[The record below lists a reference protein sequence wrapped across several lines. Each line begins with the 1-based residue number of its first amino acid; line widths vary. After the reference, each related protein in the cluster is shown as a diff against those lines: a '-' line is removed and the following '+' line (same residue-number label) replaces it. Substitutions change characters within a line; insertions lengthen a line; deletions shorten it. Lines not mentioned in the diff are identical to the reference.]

1 VRLAYERS
9 LETRQAASLRKLN
22 HNLSDANLVLAQ
34 GGFFA
39 MHIAFAA
46 SECVPFSKTGGLAD
60 VVGALPR
67 ALASLGHQVS
77 VYVPRY
83 RQTKLTDPQTVV
95 RSITIPF
102 DDKYR
107 FCSVVT
113 AGSSGGVRF
122 YFVDYPPYFDREAL
136 YGGPA
141 GDYPDNAERFALFS
155 RAVLE
160 ASKVLGVPHVFHC
173 HDWQSALVPVMLR
186 TLYAEDPAFREVA
199 TVFTIHNMGYQGLFP
214 PDTLPLLTLPW
225 DLFTISKMEFFG
237 QVNFL
242 KGALVLSDFV
252 TTVSKKYSQEIQTT
266 EYGFGLE
273 GVLRNRAATV
283 TGILNGVDYDEW
295 SPETDKFIVAKYSP
309 QDLSGKLQCKKD
321 LLNVFGITNADANSK
336 VPVIGIVSRFAAQKG
351 FDLIAQIMDRL
362 AREEMIMV
370 VLGSGDKLFEDMFR
384 RLNKQFPNKI
394 AAKVAF
400 DNAIAHKIEAGADM
414 FLMPSR
420 YEPCGLNQIYSLKY
434 GTVPIVRATGGL
446 DDTIEP
452 WDARTGKGTGFKFS
466 DYTGEALLATIK
478 QALLAY
484 RDPSS
489 WQTLM
494 RNGMSRDFS
503 WGASA
508 REYGKVYE
516 RARQVRASADA
527 VAAADLKK
535 EPVLG

>member
-1 VRLAYERS
+1 
-9 LETRQAASLRKLN
+9 
-22 HNLSDANLVLAQ
+22 
-34 GGFFA
+34 

-67 ALASLGHQVS
+67 ALAALGHQVS

-83 RQTKLTDPQTVV
+83 RQTKLADPQTVV

-107 FCSVVT
+107 FCSVIT
-113 AGSSGGVRF
+113 AGTSAGVRY
-122 YFVDYPPYFDREAL
+122 YFVDYPLYYDRDAL
-136 YGGPA
+136 YGTPA
-141 GDYPDNAERFALFS
+141 GDYPDNAERFAMFS

-160 ASKVLGVPHVFHC
+160 ASKILGVPHVFHC

-186 TLYAEDPAFREVA
+186 TLYAEDPAFRDVA

-214 PDTLPLLTLPW
+214 PDTLPLLMLPW
-225 DLFTISKMEFFG
+225 DLLTMSKMEFFG

-242 KGALVLSDFV
+242 KGALVLSDYV

-283 TGILNGVDYDEW
+283 AGILNGVDYEEW
-295 SPETDKFIVAKYSP
+295 SPQTDKFIVAKYSP
-309 QDLSGKLQCKKD
+309 QDLSGKLKCKQD
-321 LLNVFGITNADANSK
+321 LLQAFGIANVDAK

-351 FDLIAQIMDRL
+351 FDLISQIMDRL

-370 VLGSGDKLFEDMFR
+370 VLGSGDKPYEEMFQ

-452 WDARTGKGTGFKFS
+452 WDARNGKGTGFKFS
-466 DYTGEALLATIK
+466 DYTGEALLTTIK
-478 QALLAY
+478 QALVDY
-484 RDPSS
+484 QDPSS
-489 WQTLM
+489 WRILM
-494 RNGMSRDFS
+494 RNGMARDFS

-516 RARQVRASADA
+516 RARQVRA
-527 VAAADLKK
+527 AAALSAA
-535 EPVLG
+535 G

>member
-1 VRLAYERS
+1 
-9 LETRQAASLRKLN
+9 
-22 HNLSDANLVLAQ
+22 
-34 GGFFA
+34 

-67 ALASLGHQVS
+67 ALAALGHQVS

-83 RQTKLTDPQTVV
+83 RQTALTDPETVV

-113 AGSSGGVRF
+113 AGASAGVRF
-122 YFVDYPPYFDREAL
+122 YFIDYPPYFDREAL
-136 YGGPA
+136 YGTAA
-141 GDYPDNAERFALFS
+141 GDYPDNAERFAMFS

-160 ASKVLGVPHVFHC
+160 ASKVLGVPQVFHC

-186 TLYAEDPAFREVA
+186 TLYAEDPAFRDVA

-214 PDTLPLLTLPW
+214 PDTLPLLMLPW
-225 DLFTISKMEFFG
+225 DLLAMSKMEFFG

-242 KGALVLSDFV
+242 KGALVFSDFV
-252 TTVSKKYSQEIQTT
+252 TTVSKKYSHEIQTS

-273 GVLRNRAATV
+273 GVLRDRAATV

-295 SPETDKFIVAKYSP
+295 SPQTDKLIAANYSS
-309 QDLSGKLQCKKD
+309 QDLSGKRKCKQD
-321 LLNVFGITNADANSK
+321 LLNAFGITNAEARVDTK

-370 VLGSGDKLFEDMFR
+370 VLGSGDKLYEEMFQ
-384 RLNKQFPNKI
+384 RLQKQFPNKI

-400 DNAIAHKIEAGADM
+400 DNGLAHKIEAGADM

-446 DDTIEP
+446 DDTIES
-452 WDARTGKGTGFKFS
+452 WDARTGKGTGFKFH

-478 QALLAY
+478 QSLLAY
-484 RDPSS
+484 QDPSS

-494 RNGMSRDFS
+494 RNGMGRDFS

-516 RARQVRASADA
+516 RARQMRASAHP
-527 VAAADLKK
+527 VAPELKK

>member
-1 VRLAYERS
+1 
-9 LETRQAASLRKLN
+9 
-22 HNLSDANLVLAQ
+22 
-34 GGFFA
+34 

-67 ALASLGHQVS
+67 ALAALGHQVS
-77 VYVPRY
+77 VYLPRY

-95 RSITIPF
+95 RTIPF

-113 AGSSGGVRF
+113 AGASAGVKF
-122 YFVDYPPYFDREAL
+122 YFVEYPPYFDRDAL
-136 YGGPA
+136 YGSPA
-141 GDYPDNAERFALFS
+141 GDYPDNAERFAMFS

-160 ASKVLGVPHVFHC
+160 ASKVLGVPQVFHC
-173 HDWQSALVPVMLR
+173 HDWQSALIPVMLR
-186 TLYAEDPAFREVA
+186 TLYAQDPAFHEVA
-199 TVFTIHNMGYQGLFP
+199 TVFTIHNMGYQGLFSA
-214 PDTLPLLTLPW
+214 DTLPLLMLPW
-225 DLFTISKMEFFG
+225 DLLTMSKMEFFG

-242 KGALVLSDFV
+242 KGALAYSDYI

-283 TGILNGVDYDEW
+283 SGILNGVDYDEW
-295 SPETDKFIVAKYSP
+295 SPQTDKFIASKYSP
-309 QDLSGKLQCKKD
+309 QDLGGKAKCKQD
-321 LLNVFGITNADANSK
+321 LLQAFGITSVDTK
-336 VPVIGIVSRFAAQKG
+336 LPVIGIVSRFAAQKG

-362 AREEMIMV
+362 AQEEMIMV
-370 VLGSGDKLFEDMFR
+370 VLGSGDKLYEDMFLR
-384 RLNKQFPNKI
+384 INKLFPNKI

-494 RNGMSRDFS
+494 RNGMARDFS

-508 REYGKVYE
+508 REYGKIYE
-516 RARQVRASADA
+516 RARQVRSSADA
-527 VAAADLKK
+527 LTAAADLKK
-535 EPVLG
+535 EPVPG

>member
-1 VRLAYERS
+1 
-9 LETRQAASLRKLN
+9 
-22 HNLSDANLVLAQ
+22 
-34 GGFFA
+34 
-39 MHIAFAA
+39 M
-46 SECVPFSKTGGLAD
+46 
-60 VVGALPR
+60 
-67 ALASLGHQVS
+67 
-77 VYVPRY
+77 
-83 RQTKLTDPQTVV
+83 
-95 RSITIPF
+95 
-102 DDKYR
+102 
-107 FCSVVT
+107 
-113 AGSSGGVRF
+113 
-122 YFVDYPPYFDREAL
+122 
-136 YGGPA
+136 
-141 GDYPDNAERFALFS
+141 
-155 RAVLE
+155 
-160 ASKVLGVPHVFHC
+160 LGVPQVFHC

-199 TVFTIHNMGYQGLFP
+199 TVFTIHNMGYQGLFS
-214 PDTLPLLTLPW
+214 PDTLPLLMLPW
-225 DLFTISKMEFFG
+225 DLLTMSKMEFFG

-242 KGALVLSDFV
+242 KGALAYSDYV

-295 SPETDKFIVAKYSP
+295 SPQTDKFIAAKYSS
-309 QDLSGKLQCKKD
+309 QDLSGKAKCKQD
-321 LLNVFGITNADANSK
+321 LLQAFGIKNVDTK
-336 VPVIGIVSRFAAQKG
+336 LPVIGIVSRFAAQKG

-362 AREEMIMV
+362 AQEEMIVV
-370 VLGSGDKLFEDMFR
+370 VLGSGDKLYEEMFQR
-384 RLNKQFPNKI
+384 INKLFPNKI
-394 AAKVAF
+394 VAKVAF

-434 GTVPIVRATGGL
+434 GTIPIVRATGGL
-446 DDTIEP
+446 DDTIDP
-452 WDARTGKGTGFKFS
+452 WDARTGKGTGFKFT

-494 RNGMSRDFS
+494 RNGMARDFS

-508 REYGKVYE
+508 REYGKIYD
-516 RARQVRASADA
+516 RARQARAGAA
-527 VAAADLKK
+527 TAAAADVKK

>member
-1 VRLAYERS
+1 
-9 LETRQAASLRKLN
+9 
-22 HNLSDANLVLAQ
+22 
-34 GGFFA
+34 

-60 VVGALPR
+60 VVGALPK
-67 ALASLGHQVS
+67 ALAALGHQVS
-77 VYVPRY
+77 VYLPRY
-83 RQTKLTDPQTVV
+83 RQTKLADSQTVV
-95 RSITIPF
+95 RSITVPF

-113 AGSSGGVRF
+113 AGNSSGVRF
-122 YFVDYPPYFDREAL
+122 YFVDYPPHFDREAL
-136 YGGPA
+136 YGTA
-141 GDYPDNAERFALFS
+141 TGDYPDNAERFALFS

-160 ASKVLGVPHVFHC
+160 ASKILGVPHVFHC
-173 HDWQSALVPVMLR
+173 HDWQSALLPVLLR
-186 TLYAEDPAFREVA
+186 SLYAEDPAFREVG

-214 PDTLPLLTLPW
+214 PDTLPLLMLPW
-225 DLFTISKMEFFG
+225 DLFTIGKMEFFG

-242 KGALVLSDFV
+242 KGALVASDFI

-295 SPETDKFIVAKYSP
+295 SPQTDKFAVAKYSP
-309 QDLSGKLQCKKD
+309 QDLAEKKQCKQD
-321 LLNVFGITNADANSK
+321 LLNAFGVKGADLNL
-336 VPVIGIVSRFAAQKG
+336 PVIGIVSRFAAQKG
-351 FDLIAQIMDRL
+351 FDLISQIMDRL
-362 AREEMIMV
+362 AREDMIV
-370 VLGSGDKLFEDMFR
+370 VALGAGDKAYEEMFQ

-394 AAKVAF
+394 AVKVAY

-452 WDARTGKGTGFKFS
+452 WDARAGKGTGFKFS
-466 DYTGEALLATIK
+466 EYNGEALLATIK
-478 QALLAY
+478 QALHAY
-484 RDPSS
+484 RDQSS

-494 RNGMSRDFS
+494 RNGMGRDFS

-508 REYGKVYE
+508 REYGKIYE
-516 RARQVRASADA
+516 RVRQMRAS
-527 VAAADLKK
+527 VAAAPVPAP
-535 EPVLG
+535 EPKREMVLS